1 MSALHTPVP
10 SSTLERTWRDRVT
23 RWKAGGLSVRDFC
36 RTEGLSEPS
45 FYSWRR
51 TIAERDA
58 ATAAPDAPAFVP
70 LHVRPGTAPVVLELV
85 LRSGHVLRIPPGS
98 DPGHLRAVLAALEA
112 APC

>member
-1 MSALHTPVP
+1 MSVIRTPRP
-10 SSTLERTWRDRVT
+10 NSPLEQTWRDRVT
-23 RWKAGGLSVRDFC
+23 RWKASGLSVRDFC
-36 RTEGLSEPS
+36 RGEGLAEPS

-58 ATAAPDAPAFVP
+58 APAAPSTPAFVP
-70 LHVRPGTAPVVLELV
+70 LHVRHDPAPAALELV

-98 DPGHLRAVLAALEA
+98 DPEHLRAVLAALEA

>member
-1 MSALHTPVP
+1 MSTLRAPQPRSAL
-10 SSTLERTWRDRVT
+10 EQTWRDRVM
-23 RWKAGGLSVRDFC
+23 RWKASGLSVRDFC
-36 RTEGLSEPS
+36 RAEGLSEPS

-51 TIAERDA
+51 TIAERDT

-98 DPGHLRAVLAALEA
+98 DPEHLRAVLAALEA